1 MTDVKW
7 LVAHP
12 DFLQSEAVHNDSG
25 ITQFRRVRVVELMDD
40 SFLQCSCGFFAR
52 MGLPCKHIL
61 RITNTV
67 TATMCHIRW
76 AKQFLFQF
84 GNNARVTD
92 ILVTMQRIGQNNMVP
107 VPSSLQLPTADIYP
121 SLLFDTSITDGDTMS
136 FLHRH
141 VEPVPMHQSLTN
153 ALTESLSVTDEDDT
167 IGNSG
172 FGVEEESVFS
182 PNRRQLQT
190 VPRNAADEDEYEISF
205 DVTMKICMNL
215 INVVK
220 HQPNGIAML
229 QRKLYDLY
237 TEVCTEI
244 SSKRP
249 QLPDSE
255 MVSMTV
261 VRGRKP
267 STRIRSA
274 GL

>member
-1 MTDVKW
+1 VTDVKW

-40 SFLQCSCGFFAR
+40 SFLQCSCVFFAR

-141 VEPVPMHQSLTN
+141 VEPVPMHQSLMN
-153 ALTESLSVTDEDDT
+153 IMIESLSVADEDDT
-167 IGNSG
+167 MANSG
-172 FGVEEESVFS
+172 FGIEEESVFS
-182 PNRRQLQT
+182 PNRRRLQNL
-190 VPRNAADEDEYEISF
+190 PEYAPDEDDYEISF
-205 DVTMKICMNL
+205 DGTMKICTNL
-215 INVVK
+215 FNVVK

-229 QRKLYDLY
+229 HRKLYDLY
-237 TEVCTEI
+237 TEVCAEI

-249 QLPDSE
+249 QLPGSE

-267 STRIRSA
+267 STRIKSA

>member
-12 DFLQSEAVHNDSG
+12 DFLQSEAVRNDSG
-25 ITQFRRVRVVELMDD
+25 ITQFRRVRVVEFIDD

-76 AKQFLFQF
+76 AKQFMFQF
-84 GNNARVTD
+84 GNNDRVTD
-92 ILVTMQRIGQNNMVP
+92 ILVTMQQIGLNNMVP
-107 VPSSLQLPTADIYP
+107 VPSSLQLSTADTYP
-121 SLLFDTSITDGDTMS
+121 SFLFDTSITDGDTML

-141 VEPVPMHQSLTN
+141 VEPVPMHQSLNN
-153 ALTESLSVTDEDDT
+153 ALTESLSVTDEEDT
-167 IGNSG
+167 MGNSG
-172 FGVEEESVFS
+172 FGIEKESVFS
-182 PNRRQLQT
+182 PNRRRLQT
-190 VPRNAADEDEYEISF
+190 LPENAPDEDEYEISF
-205 DVTMKICMNL
+205 DGTMKICTNL
-215 INVVK
+215 FNVVK
-220 HQPNGIAML
+220 HQPNGIAMPH
-229 QRKLYDLY
+229 RKLYDLY

-249 QLPDSE
+249 QLPGTE
-255 MVSMTV
+255 MVSMAV

-267 STRIRSA
+267 STRIKSA

>member
-1 MTDVKW
+1 
-7 LVAHP
+7 
-12 DFLQSEAVHNDSG
+12 
-25 ITQFRRVRVVELMDD
+25 
-40 SFLQCSCGFFAR
+40 
-52 MGLPCKHIL
+52 
-61 RITNTV
+61 
-67 TATMCHIRW
+67 MCHIRW

-84 GNNARVTD
+84 GNNDRVTD
-92 ILVTMQRIGQNNMVP
+92 MLVTMQRIGQNNMVP

-121 SLLFDTSITDGDTMS
+121 SFLFDTSITDGDTMS

-141 VEPVPMHQSLTN
+141 VEPVPMHQSVTN

>member
-12 DFLQSEAVHNDSG
+12 EFLQSDAVRNDSG
-25 ITQFRRVRVVELMDD
+25 ITQFRRVRVVEFIDD
-40 SFLQCSCGFFAR
+40 SFLQCSCVFFAR

-84 GNNARVTD
+84 GNNDRVTD
-92 ILVTMQRIGQNNMVP
+92 MLVTMQRIGQNNMVP

-121 SLLFDTSITDGDTMS
+121 SFLFDTSITDGDTMS

-141 VEPVPMHQSLTN
+141 VEPVPMHQSVTN

-205 DVTMKICMNL
+205 DGTMKICMNL

-249 QLPDSE
+249 QLPGSE

>member
-1 MTDVKW
+1 VTDVKW

>member
-1 MTDVKW
+1 
-7 LVAHP
+7 VAHP
-12 DFLQSEAVHNDSG
+12 DFLQSEAVRNDSG
-25 ITQFRRVRVVELMDD
+25 ITQFRRVRVVEFIDD

-76 AKQFLFQF
+76 AKQFMFQF
-84 GNNARVTD
+84 GNNDRVTD
-92 ILVTMQRIGQNNMVP
+92 ILVTMQRIGLNNMVP
-107 VPSSLQLPTADIYP
+107 VPSSLQLSTADTYP
-121 SLLFDTSITDGDTMS
+121 SFLFDTSITDGDTML

-141 VEPVPMHQSLTN
+141 VEPVPMHQSLNN
-153 ALTESLSVTDEDDT
+153 ALTESLSVTDEEDT
-167 IGNSG
+167 MGNSG
-172 FGVEEESVFS
+172 FGIEEESVFS
-182 PNRRQLQT
+182 PNRRRLQT
-190 VPRNAADEDEYEISF
+190 LPENAPDEDEYEISF
-205 DVTMKICMNL
+205 DGTMKICKNL
-215 INVVK
+215 FDIVK

-249 QLPDSE
+249 QLPGTE
-255 MVSMTV
+255 MVSMAV

-267 STRIRSA
+267 STRIKSA

>member
-76 AKQFLFQF
+76 AKQFMFQF
-84 GNNARVTD
+84 GNNDRVTD
-92 ILVTMQRIGQNNMVP
+92 ILVTMQRIGLNNMLP
-107 VPSSLQLPTADIYP
+107 VPSSLQLSTADTYP
-121 SLLFDTSITDGDTMS
+121 SFLFDTSITDGDTMLL
-136 FLHRH
+136 LHRY
-141 VEPVPMHQSLTN
+141 VEPVTMHQILNN
-153 ALTESLSVTDEDDT
+153 ALTESLSVTDEEDT
-167 IGNSG
+167 MGNSG
-172 FGVEEESVFS
+172 FGIEEESVFS
-182 PNRRQLQT
+182 PNRRRLQT
-190 VPRNAADEDEYEISF
+190 LPENAPDEDEYEISF
-205 DVTMKICMNL
+205 DGTMKICKNL
-215 INVVK
+215 FDIVK

-249 QLPDSE
+249 QLPGTE
-255 MVSMTV
+255 MVSMAV

-267 STRIRSA
+267 STRIKSA

>member
-92 ILVTMQRIGQNNMVP
+92 ILVTMQQIGQNNMVP

-141 VEPVPMHQSLTN
+141 VEPVPMHQSLMN
-153 ALTESLSVTDEDDT
+153 IMIESLSVADEDDT
-167 IGNSG
+167 MANSG
-172 FGVEEESVFS
+172 FGIEEESVFS
-182 PNRRQLQT
+182 PNRRRLQSL
-190 VPRNAADEDEYEISF
+190 PENAPDEDEYEISF
-205 DVTMKICMNL
+205 DGTMKICMNL

-249 QLPDSE
+249 QLPGTE
-255 MVSMTV
+255 MVSMAV

-267 STRIRSA
+267 STRIKSA

>member
-12 DFLQSEAVHNDSG
+12 DFLQSDAVHNDSG
-25 ITQFRRVRVVELMDD
+25 ITQFRRVRVVELIDD
-40 SFLQCSCGFFAR
+40 SFLQCSCVFFAR

-84 GNNARVTD
+84 GNNDRVTD
-92 ILVTMQRIGQNNMVP
+92 MLVKMQRIGQNNMVP
-107 VPSSLQLPTADIYP
+107 VPSSLELPTTDSYP
-121 SLLFDTSITDGDTMS
+121 SFLFDTSTTDGDTML

-141 VEPVPMHQSLTN
+141 VVPVPMHQSLTN

-167 IGNSG
+167 MGNSG
-172 FGVEEESVFS
+172 FGIEEESVFS

-190 VPRNAADEDEYEISF
+190 LPRNVADEDEYEISF
-205 DVTMKICMNL
+205 DGTMKICMNL
-215 INVVK
+215 FNVVK

-229 QRKLYDLY
+229 QRKLYNLY

-249 QLPDSE
+249 QLPGSE
-255 MVSMTV
+255 MVSMAV
-261 VRGRKP
+261 VRGRKA
-267 STRIRSA
+267 STRVKSA

>member
-1 MTDVKW
+1 VTDVKW

-76 AKQFLFQF
+76 AKQFMFQF
-84 GNNARVTD
+84 GNNDRVTD
-92 ILVTMQRIGQNNMVP
+92 ILVTMQRIGLNNMLP
-107 VPSSLQLPTADIYP
+107 VPSSLQLSTADTYP
-121 SLLFDTSITDGDTMS
+121 SFLFDTSITDGDTMLL
-136 FLHRH
+136 LHRY
-141 VEPVPMHQSLTN
+141 VEPVTMHQILNN
-153 ALTESLSVTDEDDT
+153 ALTESLSVTDEEDT
-167 IGNSG
+167 MGNSG
-172 FGVEEESVFS
+172 FGIEEESVFS
-182 PNRRQLQT
+182 PNRRRLQT
-190 VPRNAADEDEYEISF
+190 LPENAPDEDEYEISF
-205 DVTMKICMNL
+205 DGTMKICKNL
-215 INVVK
+215 FDIVK

-249 QLPDSE
+249 QLPGTE
-255 MVSMTV
+255 MVSMAV

-267 STRIRSA
+267 STRIKSA

>member
-1 MTDVKW
+1 
-7 LVAHP
+7 
-12 DFLQSEAVHNDSG
+12 
-25 ITQFRRVRVVELMDD
+25 
-40 SFLQCSCGFFAR
+40 
-52 MGLPCKHIL
+52 
-61 RITNTV
+61 
-67 TATMCHIRW
+67 
-76 AKQFLFQF
+76 
-84 GNNARVTD
+84 
-92 ILVTMQRIGQNNMVP
+92 
-107 VPSSLQLPTADIYP
+107 
-121 SLLFDTSITDGDTMS
+121 
-136 FLHRH
+136 
-141 VEPVPMHQSLTN
+141 MHQSVTN